1 MHQDIPKPVVVIAI
15 IAVVVLAIYFGK
27 SALSEPPQPSKEE
40 KAKFMPSWID
50 PATYKPR
57 VGAMPGTGGAGQPK
71 RSSDHNEAGASSL
84 PK

>member
-1 MHQDIPKPVVVIAI
+1 MQQDIPKPVAIIAI
-15 IAVVVLAIYFGK
+15 IVAAVLAIYFGK

-57 VGAMPGTGGAGQPK
+57 VGAMPSTSGPGQPTHSPGHK
-71 RSSDHNEAGASSL
+71 EAGASLL